1 MGLNKI
7 RCSCWR
13 KPYMLLQSLL
23 DDTVHQCS
31 IYPGTI
37 PNFQWTLL
45 LFDQV
50 SDWRNTYICFST
62 IFWIILSY
70 KKKLLN
76 LYHIHQRHCCTTMC
90 PCQYLQH
97 TLSCVHVVAT
107 LSHDGKPV
115 GLVGDALVGFHG
127 VVLTPTIFLCNS
139 PTKATARID
148 WPWGCL
154 PAHLVQKAIQVG
166 FPETCP
172 YCLCSWASRFRT
184 V

>member
-1 MGLNKI
+1 
-7 RCSCWR
+7 
-13 KPYMLLQSLL
+13 MLKKTIHAFTKSFGWHSSSMFCLSWNHSQFPMDTSSIWPSFRLKKHIHMFLYSLL
-23 DDTVHQCS
+23 D
-31 IYPGTI
+31 
-37 PNFQWTLL
+37 
-45 LFDQV
+45 
-50 SDWRNTYICFST
+50 NTQ
-62 IFWIILSY
+62 LQ
-70 KKKLLN
+70 KKLLN